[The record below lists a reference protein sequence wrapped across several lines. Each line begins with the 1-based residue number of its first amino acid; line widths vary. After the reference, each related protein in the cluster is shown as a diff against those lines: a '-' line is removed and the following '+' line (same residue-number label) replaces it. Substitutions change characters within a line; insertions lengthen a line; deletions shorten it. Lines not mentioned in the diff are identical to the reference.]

1 MRTVT
6 TIAGMKAAVA
16 ELRARGRT
24 IGFVPTMGYLHEG
37 HLSLVRECR
46 KSTDVTIVSIFVN
59 PLQFGPQEDFRRYP
73 RDPERDASLLE
84 KEGVDIL
91 FLPED
96 REVYP
101 HGFRTSVEVTGLQDK
116 LCGRSR
122 PGHFRG
128 VTTVVLKLFNIVRPD
143 CAFFGQKDA
152 QQVFILRRMAEDL
165 NVGVDIRVMPIVRD
179 PDGLALSSRN
189 SYLSAEERRAALVLF
204 RSLEEARRMYE
215 NGERAASQ
223 IRERL
228 LRLIAAEPLARIDY
242 VDIVDPG
249 SLDPVEKVK
258 GEALVALAVYVGKTR
273 LIDNTILRTKGDRK

>member
-1 MRTVT
+1 MRTIA

-16 ELRARGRT
+16 ELKAQGRS

-46 KSTDVTIVSIFVN
+46 KRADITVVSIFVN

-96 REVYP
+96 AEMYP
-101 HGFRTSVEVTGLQDK
+101 EGCRTSVEVASLQDK
-116 LCGRSR
+116 LCGRTR

-128 VTTVVLKLFNIVRPD
+128 VATVVLKLFNIVQPD
-143 CAFFGQKDA
+143 FAFFGQKDA
-152 QQVFILRRMAEDL
+152 QQVVVLRRMVEDL
-165 NVGVDIRVMPIVRD
+165 NADVEIRARPTVRD
-179 PDGLALSSRN
+179 PDGLAMSSRN
-189 SYLSAEERRAALVLF
+189 TYLTAEERRAGLVLF
-204 RSLEEARRMYE
+204 RGLGEARRMFE
-215 NGERAASQ
+215 KGERAARP

-228 LRLIAAEPLARIDY
+228 LNTIAAEPLARVDY
-242 VDIVDPG
+242 VEIVNPS
-249 SLDPVEKVK
+249 SLEPVERID
-258 GEALVALAVYVGKTR
+258 GQALVALAVYVGKTR
-273 LIDNTILRTKGDRK
+273 LIDNAILGSAKDNK